1 MVDQNAFLY
10 HLFVWASLCI
20 PAVCPYVY
28 LVHHVV
34 FNYPIFHLY
43 HWIRMSFKCP
53 SGKCCHLT
61 ILPRTKNVK
70 MYFKSGNSK
79 LYQNVICFKL
89 KFARSDLK
97 ILQYTRYFFAL
108 LVVVK
113 HSFTCFLSPSANT
126 TPECAII
133 IQIPLISNQKSRML
147 PSVLQQ
153 CKKVNWVTSTRMQ
166 FKSFLQSWIMDLCD
180 RQYIVL

>member
-1 MVDQNAFLY
+1 MKYVLSGFFLLIHMAHWKSCLTFYQCTEYTITCTTAFRVHYEWVVIDWLTLDDDQEKWLIKMHFSTLS
-10 HLFVWASLCI
+10 LSVWASLCI

-34 FNYPIFHLY
+34 FNYPISHLY

-79 LYQNVICFKL
+79 LY
-89 KFARSDLK
+89 
-97 ILQYTRYFFAL
+97 
-108 LVVVK
+108 
-113 HSFTCFLSPSANT
+113 
-126 TPECAII
+126 
-133 IQIPLISNQKSRML
+133 
-147 PSVLQQ
+147 
-153 CKKVNWVTSTRMQ
+153 
-166 FKSFLQSWIMDLCD
+166 
-180 RQYIVL
+180 